1 VEDGAMT
8 MPARPWGVFLIALF
22 FAAATVI
29 LVGVGLALLLPGS
42 PMEAVWLAY
51 PARRAV
57 LMPYH
62 AWLGPA
68 FLALA
73 AAMAAASI
81 GSFRQR
87 RWGWWLAVA
96 IFAVNGLSD
105 AGQIAL
111 GHPAEGA
118 IGVAAAGA
126 ILFYLSRPSVRAAYR
141 TLALSI
147 RS

>member
-1 VEDGAMT
+1 MT
-8 MPARPWGVFLIALF
+8 ARARPWGVFLIALF

-29 LVGVGLALLLPGS
+29 LVGVGLALLFPGS
-42 PMEAVWLAY
+42 PMEAVWRSY

-57 LMPYH
+57 LMPHH

-73 AAMAAASI
+73 VAMAAASI
-81 GSFRQR
+81 GNFRQR
-87 RWGWWLAVA
+87 HWGWSLAVA

-111 GHPAEGA
+111 GHVAEGA
-118 IGVAAAGA
+118 IGVLAAGA
-126 ILFYLSRPSVRAAYR
+126 ILFYLLRPKVRAAYR
-141 TLALSI
+141 
-147 RS
+147 